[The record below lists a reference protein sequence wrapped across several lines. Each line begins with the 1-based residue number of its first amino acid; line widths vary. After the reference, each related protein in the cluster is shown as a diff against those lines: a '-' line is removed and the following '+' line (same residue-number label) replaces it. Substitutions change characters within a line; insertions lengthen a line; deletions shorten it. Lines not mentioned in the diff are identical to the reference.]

1 MREKHRQRHSGH
13 VMIILLT
20 IFCLAS
26 VGAVKDMKY
35 YKILGISED
44 ADEQTVKKAYRKAAM

>member
-1 MREKHRQRHSGH
+1 MKEKHRKR
-13 VMIILLT
+13 MIEFPSILL
-20 IFCLAS
+20 IFVLCLAS